1 MSWSSYLEDLD
12 GKFDARLRE
21 SRIKTSTYEEG
32 RIVLTSIIGM
42 VEAAFNLEV
51 LDRLRRPCFIA
62 VERPSAGGDVYLIYE
77 VVSASPIHYQQLS
90 MDVSMPK
97 ALRLDFLDQIYSM
110 WGKTEDAWID
120 ILSVYTGYVMKL
132 SSQEPLFERDET
144 FVPLVGARVY
154 LLSNKAVDKFINVD
168 RGVELGRLLGFDL
181 ELKVDLERLI
191 KYHGGTFGFTGTGKS
206 NLTSLIVR
214 KIMNSLE
221 DTRVVIVDVAGEYVI
236 SLLDLVAREGVF
248 YSIEDFK
255 SMPNGVEALLASQA
269 VPETLVEALE
279 PHGGYSLLEEWIEK
293 LFDND
298 KVKLIDLVTPIPLTL
313 KMILERFETL
323 ARDDNPANAE
333 KGRRVY
339 QRIIQ
344 LRREKNLPLE
354 EPLLKLARHVPS
366 LIDEVKSIIE
376 SEVPREQSTGKRG
389 VKTKFES
396 AAEAILETLERLE
409 EVEAPAE
416 GGGVLPE
423 DLAKAMVS
431 PERSPKLT
439 VLYIPDPY
447 NARVFT
453 ERFIKSLLE
462 ARKRQIK
469 GPRVLVVL
477 DEAQEFIPDRQ
488 RADDYTS
495 QSNVAVEQLLRQGR
509 KYRLHCWISTQ
520 RVAHLNVNAVQ
531 QIHSYFAGTLPRSY
545 DRHVIAEAAGVSP
558 EILDKTA
565 LLDVGEWLLI
575 SYKATRIR
583 GVPVFI
589 KAPDNEKILVDNLVK
604 LSVES

>member
-221 DTRVVIVDVAGEYVI
+221 DTRVVIVDVA
-236 SLLDLVAREGVF
+236 
-248 YSIEDFK
+248 
-255 SMPNGVEALLASQA
+255 
-269 VPETLVEALE
+269 
-279 PHGGYSLLEEWIEK
+279 
-293 LFDND
+293 
-298 KVKLIDLVTPIPLTL
+298 
-313 KMILERFETL
+313 
-323 ARDDNPANAE
+323 
-333 KGRRVY
+333 
-339 QRIIQ
+339 
-344 LRREKNLPLE
+344 
-354 EPLLKLARHVPS
+354 
-366 LIDEVKSIIE
+366 
-376 SEVPREQSTGKRG
+376 
-389 VKTKFES
+389 
-396 AAEAILETLERLE
+396 
-409 EVEAPAE
+409 
-416 GGGVLPE
+416 
-423 DLAKAMVS
+423 
-431 PERSPKLT
+431 
-439 VLYIPDPY
+439 
-447 NARVFT
+447 
-453 ERFIKSLLE
+453 
-462 ARKRQIK
+462 
-469 GPRVLVVL
+469 
-477 DEAQEFIPDRQ
+477 
-488 RADDYTS
+488 
-495 QSNVAVEQLLRQGR
+495 
-509 KYRLHCWISTQ
+509 
-520 RVAHLNVNAVQ
+520 
-531 QIHSYFAGTLPRSY
+531 
-545 DRHVIAEAAGVSP
+545 
-558 EILDKTA
+558 
-565 LLDVGEWLLI
+565 
-575 SYKATRIR
+575 
-583 GVPVFI
+583 
-589 KAPDNEKILVDNLVK
+589 
-604 LSVES
+604 